1 MRGAIR
7 WASVAAICVFAV
19 TVQAQSTTWHD
30 DSFTDSTGRTLLYRL
45 WVRSDWDLS
54 RPRGINLIL
63 HGNNRGTA
71 EDARQGK
78 WGVTEEALDLGLAVV
93 VPGSP
98 FSSPEDLTF
107 GERTLVGPSIGS
119 EGTRFWS
126 SHDARLIHELLQS
139 RLDGRLAIDYD
150 KVVFTGA
157 SQGTCFLADFVE
169 FYGGSYGG
177 GFHAWCGCFWL
188 DFDGDD
194 SHDTFAIAPPFHA
207 APWRPTF
214 QWTPAA
220 TDAVRDRF
228 SVFVEATTEDFLHP
242 AAVSMSR
249 YYSEWLGLRTATD
262 LNTPGGHC
270 HQGATPRSEIYNWL
284 LSGAGPELPGS
295 QGDTDGD
302 GTPDSSD
309 LDDDNDGAPD
319 FIDAVPRDRQDWR
332 DTDGD
337 GIADARDRDADGDG
351 VGNALD
357 PFPLDSSEQLDTD
370 GDGIGNRVD
379 GDDDNDGLPDARD
392 PQPLVGTDDGR
403 SLAFVRFAGGGP
415 ISNYNGFH
423 TSARATVH
431 AARPADVVYP
441 AAQGDVQHYQFL
453 ELGDSLD
460 RRFEIMVDQF
470 VRPESCRDVLLS
482 PLCDVGRFSAS
493 GYYTTYFHNRFDRIW
508 IDRNRNRDLTDD
520 GPPLLVA
527 LSEDNWG
534 ARTTV
539 AILEVPYVAGQVLPY
554 AVSFTSNR
562 LPDGLGYGGE
572 SVWKGKV
579 VAPSGE
585 RVSVIVVDGNVDGL
599 FDSDG
604 DFVCL
609 DFDRNGWLNECDF
622 SEDADGNRVR
632 TGALTPPFEWD
643 GGRQRL
649 SVAPSGHSVAW
660 LTAVANRPPV
670 PVGGALPGRVLAP
683 DSTVH
688 MDVSLAFSDPDG
700 DALTYRASSTAPQ
713 VIMVST
719 AGARVTLTSV
729 SEGTATVQVTAT
741 DPGGLSAM
749 QSFTVEVTTAE
760 PPFSGTVFITPDI
773 LTTADPS
780 GLTGIAY
787 NGRGD
792 RTIWD
797 YRVLDWIKVNTYLFE
812 ARIHGR
818 RIEFQVNPE
827 FGSVDAA
834 RAEVDTYALALGRLP
849 AVLLSRAEKVHVNAG
864 DPGHPDAAK
873 RGRVTKVFGGNY
885 FDRSFTIHTGYG
897 QRILRDGFLE
907 EALFHE
913 GAHVSLQNHQDAP
926 GWRAAQEADGEY
938 ISDYA
943 RDFPDREDMAE
954 SLLPYFAIR
963 YRPDRLSADHRAAI
977 EDAISNRLEYFD
989 GLALDWSPY
998 TSAVSTSN
1006 QPSEN
1011 QIYYFPHL
1019 AVGAGWQ
1026 TTLTYINYSPE
1037 EVTCETEF
1045 LSGQGT
1051 PLMVSFPSLGPDI
1064 RRTDVLPPGGSVHEE
1079 TDVGLRAALAAGWAR
1094 ATCSGPVKASLL
1106 FRQYDSA
1113 GTPVAEAGVN
1123 AAAAPATRFVTFAER
1138 SPGELG
1144 TGVAYANPS
1153 DTSVVV
1159 TFTALDETGRM
1170 LPSVKQTLMPNGHG
1184 AQNMAGL
1191 FPRSSFTG
1199 SLEITSTG
1207 PIVSLSLN
1215 AEAAPVF
1222 SSLPPGEPDASKQG
1236 PTTYYFPH
1244 LAVGASWQT
1253 TLTYINYSLQ
1263 KVTCETEFISDHGG
1277 PLLVSFPGRGMVDS
1291 RVDILPPG
1299 GSVHEETDVGLSA
1312 PLVSGWARADCT
1324 GPVKASLL
1332 FRQYDSAG
1340 VPTGEAG
1347 VNAAAAPA
1355 TRFVTFAEKRAG
1367 QPGTAV
1373 AYANPSDTST
1383 AVVTFTAKDAAGRT
1397 LDSIDQTLMP
1407 RGHGAQNMAVLFSL
1421 TSFTGSLEITSTEP
1435 IVTLSLNAEASP
1447 VFSSLPPGE
1456 VDAAEIPD

>member
-7 WASVAAICVFAV
+7 WASVAAVCVFAAA
-19 TVQAQSTTWHD
+19 VQAQSTTWHD

-71 EDARQGK
+71 VDARQGK

-93 VPGSP
+93 LPGSP
-98 FSSPEDLTF
+98 FSLPEDLTF

-119 EGTRFWS
+119 GGTRFWS

-139 RLDGRLAIDYD
+139 GLDGRLAIDYD

-194 SHDTFAIAPPFHA
+194 SHDTYDIAPPFHA

-220 TDAVRDRF
+220 TDAVSDRF

-270 HQGATPRSEIYNWL
+270 HQGATPRREIYNWL

-295 QGDTDGD
+295 HGDTDGD

-357 PFPLDSSEQLDTD
+357 PFPLDSSERLDTD
-370 GDGIGNRVD
+370 GDGIGNRLD

-415 ISNYNGFH
+415 ISNYNGVH

-460 RRFEIMVDQF
+460 RRFEIMVDRF

-539 AILEVPYVAGQVLPY
+539 AILEVPYATGQVLPY
-554 AVSFTSNR
+554 AVSFTSNH

-585 RVSVIVVDGNVDGL
+585 RVSVIVVDGNLDGL
-599 FDSDG
+599 FDSEG

-622 SEDADGNRVR
+622 SEDADGNRER
-632 TGALTPPFEWD
+632 PGALTPPFEWD

-660 LTAVANRPPV
+660 LT
-670 PVGGALPGRVLAP
+670 
-683 DSTVH
+683 
-688 MDVSLAFSDPDG
+688 G
-700 DALTYRASSTAPQ
+700 DANPPPMPRPA
-713 VIMVST
+713 V
-719 AGARVTLTSV
+719 SV
-729 SEGTATVQVTAT
+729 SAATPWSLTVTWNEPAGGPFTDYDVRYRTSGSGPYTAVPHDDGAARTATIA
-741 DPGGLSAM
+741 
-749 QSFTVEVTTAE
+749 
-760 PPFSGTVFITPDI
+760 
-773 LTTADPS
+773 
-780 GLTGIAY
+780 GLTPATAY
-787 NGRGD
+787 
-792 RTIWD
+792 
-797 YRVLDWIKVNTYLFE
+797 E
-812 ARIHGR
+812 
-818 RIEFQVNPE
+818 IEVRA
-827 FGSVDAA
+827 VD
-834 RAEVDTYALALGRLP
+834 DTGPGEWSEPALGRTDPLLP
-849 AVLLSRAEKVHVNAG
+849 G
-864 DPGHPDAAK
+864 
-873 RGRVTKVFGGNY
+873 
-885 FDRSFTIHTGYG
+885 
-897 QRILRDGFLE
+897 
-907 EALFHE
+907 
-913 GAHVSLQNHQDAP
+913 
-926 GWRAAQEADGEY
+926 ADG
-938 ISDYA
+938 DLT
-943 RDFPDREDMAE
+943 DGD
-954 SLLPYFAIR
+954 
-963 YRPDRLSADHRAAI
+963 LS
-977 EDAISNRLEYFD
+977 
-989 GLALDWSPY
+989 
-998 TSAVSTSN
+998 V
-1006 QPSEN
+1006 
-1011 QIYYFPHL
+1011 YYFPHL

-1026 TTLTYINYSPE
+1026 TTLTYINYSE
-1037 EVTCETEF
+1037 QDVTCQTHF
-1045 LSGQGT
+1045 LADDGGALTVPFLELPVADS
-1051 PLMVSFPSLGPDI
+1051 
-1064 RRTDVLPPGGSVHEE
+1064 RTDLLPPGGSVHEE
-1079 TDVGLRAALAAGWAR
+1079 TDVGLSAPLAAGWAR
-1094 ATCSGPVKASLL
+1094 AACTGPVKASLL

-1113 GTPVAEAGVN
+1113 GVPLAEAGVN
-1123 AAAAPATRFVTFAER
+1123 AAAAAASRFVTFAEQA
-1138 SPGELG
+1138 PGQAG

-1153 DTSVVV
+1153 GTAAVV
-1159 TFTALDETGRM
+1159 TFTARDEAGRTLD
-1170 LPSVKQTLMPNGHG
+1170 SVDRTLMPGGHG

-1191 FPRSSFTG
+1191 FSFPSFTG
-1199 SLEITSTG
+1199 SLEITSSE
-1207 PIVSLSLN
+1207 PIVTLSIN
-1215 AEAAPVF
+1215 AEAAPIF
-1222 SSLPPGEPDASKQG
+1222 SSLPPGELDPSAQG
-1236 PTTYYFPH
+1236 PATYYFPH

-1253 TLTYINYSLQ
+1253 TLTYINYSPRE
-1263 KVTCETEFISDHGG
+1263 VTCRTDFFSGQG
-1277 PLLVSFPGRGMVDS
+1277 TPLTVSFPGRGPDAGRSDV
-1291 RVDILPPG
+1291 LPPG

-1355 TRFVTFAEKRAG
+1355 TRFVTFAEQAAG
-1367 QPGTAV
+1367 QAGTAV
-1373 AYANPSDTST
+1373 AYANPSGTST
-1383 AVVTFTAKDAAGRT
+1383 AVVTFTAKDEAGRT
-1397 LDSIDQTLMP
+1397 LDSIDRTLMP
-1407 RGHGAQNMAVLFSL
+1407 RGHGAQNMAALFSL
-1421 TSFTGSLEITSTEP
+1421 SSFTGSLEITSSEP
-1435 IVTLSLNAEASP
+1435 IVSLSLNAEAAP